1 MTKWVETLCLKVDL
15 RFTDFKRRKYGFS
28 SPIPSQCCAYVRA
41 TLESNKHPNLER
53 RGHGRGADSFVFQSY
68 PVNNF
73 VADCRNKFYWRN
85 LGPNLKFDSCYLL
98 LFEIIEG
105 DIGSTQCHNT
115 VRKICKYR
123 NTVLK
128 IDEILILHLWSV
140 MHLSCIHL
148 ACLFI
153 SSMYTPKINLSHCE
167 EMSED
172 LE

>member
-1 MTKWVETLCLKVDL
+1 MDL

-85 LGPNLKFDSCYLL
+85 LGLISNLILVIYYCLRNYRGGHWEYPMPQYCKKNLQ
-98 LFEIIEG
+98 IP
-105 DIGSTQCHNT
+105 
-115 VRKICKYR
+115 KYR
-123 NTVLK
+123 VENRRNTDTALMIGHALK
-128 IDEILILHLWSV
+128 LYP
-140 MHLSCIHL
+140 SCVFVYLKHV
-148 ACLFI
+148 
-153 SSMYTPKINLSHCE
+153 YTKNQPQPL
-167 EMSED
+167 
-172 LE
+172 